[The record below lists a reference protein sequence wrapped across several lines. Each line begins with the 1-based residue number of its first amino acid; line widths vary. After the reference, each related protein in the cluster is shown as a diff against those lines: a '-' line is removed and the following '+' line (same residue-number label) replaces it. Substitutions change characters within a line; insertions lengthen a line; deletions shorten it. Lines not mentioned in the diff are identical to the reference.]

1 MTTGSFLYC
10 ACQAG
15 AEAALKLA
23 VAEEHPSLRPAFGRP
38 GLVTWKGPSPLPG
51 PVLRVACPLARVWGV
66 SLGPARD
73 VDELLARLEG
83 PAATAARVAL
93 AGFPDEPLR
102 LHVWERDRWQP
113 GHEPPGFVYGPAAE
127 PVRAAIAAAWLVAS
141 ARRLPPLAEGE
152 AAEVGELVLD
162 VILGEEG
169 EPWLVGLR
177 RRSARDVPFP
187 GGRIPVPRPEHVPSR
202 AYFKLEEALVW
213 SRAPVWAGDVAVEL
227 GSAPGGA
234 SWALLQRGVEVHG
247 IDNAEMDPRVLD
259 YRGPGGNRFT
269 HHQCLMGQV
278 QRHDLPRTLH
288 WVLCDVN
295 LAPQVAFQTIRRMVA
310 RPRRAL
316 CGVLLTLKLDT
327 WKAMR
332 HLPRWRTQMEAMG
345 MVEVDITQLPS
356 NRLELFA
363 YGLTAAG
370 AERRSGGRAAAGPRL
385 RSMSGSR

>member
-15 AEAALKLA
+15 AEAALKLGVTA
-23 VAEEHPSLRPAFGRP
+23 EHPSLRPAFGRP
-38 GLVTWKGPSPLPG
+38 GLVTFKAPSPLPG
-51 PVLRVACPLARVWGV
+51 PVLRVASPLARVWGI
-66 SLGPARD
+66 SLGPARG
-73 VDELLARLEG
+73 VEELLATLAG
-83 PAATAARVAL
+83 PATAAAL
-93 AGFPDEPLR
+93 AALGGHPGEPLR

-113 GHEPPGFVYGPAAE
+113 GHEPPGFVYGPAAAI
-127 PVRAAIAAAWLVAS
+127 VRATIVAAWSVS
-141 ARRLPPLAEGE
+141 AHVLAEGE
-152 AAEVGELVLD
+152 LAGIGELVLD

-169 EPWLVGLR
+169 EPWIVGLR
-177 RRSARDVPFP
+177 RRHARDVPFP

-202 AYFKLEEALVW
+202 AYFKLEEALAW
-213 SRAPVWAGDVAVEL
+213 SRAPVRAGDVAVEL

-234 SWALLQRGVEVHG
+234 SWALLERGVEVHG
-247 IDNAEMDPRVLD
+247 IDNGEMDPRVLEYRGSGD
-259 YRGPGGNRFT
+259 GRGPGGNRFT
-269 HHQCLMGQV
+269 HHHCLMGQV
-278 QRHDLPRTLH
+278 QRSDLPRALH

-310 RPRRAL
+310 HPRRAL

-332 HLPRWRTQMEAMG
+332 HLPRWRTQIEAMG
-345 MVEVDITQLPS
+345 MVEVDVAQLPS

-370 AERRSGGRAAAGPRL
+370 AARRSA
-385 RSMSGSR
+385 

>member
-1 MTTGSFLYC
+1 MMTAGSFLYC
-10 ACQAG
+10 ACQAS

-23 VAEEHPSLRPAFGRP
+23 VTQEHPSLRPAFGRP
-38 GLVTWKGPSPLPG
+38 GLVTFKAPSPLPG
-51 PVLRVACPLARVWGV
+51 PLLRVACPLSRVWGV
-66 SLGPARD
+66 SLGPARG
-73 VDELLARLEG
+73 VDELLAALTG
-83 PAATAARVAL
+83 PAATAAFGVL
-93 AGFPDEPLR
+93 AAAAREPLR

-113 GHEPPGFVYGPAAE
+113 GHEPLGFAYGPAAAI
-127 PVRAAIAAAWLVAS
+127 VRAEIEAAWPAS
-141 ARRLPPLAEGE
+141 ARPRAEGE
-152 AAEVGELVLD
+152 PAEVGDLVLD

-177 RRSARDVPFP
+177 RRRPDEVPFP
-187 GGRIPVPRPEHVPSR
+187 GGRIFVPTPEHVPSR

-213 SRAPVWAGDVAVEL
+213 SRAPVRAGDVAVEL

-234 SWALLQRGVEVHG
+234 SWALLRRGVEVHG
-247 IDNAEMDPRVLD
+247 IDNAEMDPRVLE
-259 YRGPGGNRFT
+259 YRGPAGNRFT
-269 HHQCLMGQV
+269 HHRCLMGQV
-278 QRHDLPRTLH
+278 QRHDLPRSLH

-332 HLPRWRTQMEAMG
+332 HLPRWRTQLDAMG
-345 MVEVDITQLPS
+345 MVEVRITQLPS

-363 YGLTAAG
+363 FGLTAAG
-370 AERRSGGRAAAGPRL
+370 AARRSTAEAALGSTPRSEPTL
-385 RSMSGSR
+385 R